1 MFKKDWNKE
10 FKKLTASKGVDQFK
24 VEPTPYRDW
33 RLLVLSFF
41 TLLVVSVGFNI
52 YMSIEINRDSFFTTT
67 PKIEEGT
74 VFNSE
79 GLTAVLADLA
89 TKEATFEKLR
99 TEGVVVVD
107 PSL

>member
-10 FKKLTASKGVDQFK
+10 FKKMTASKGSDPFK
-24 VEPTPYRDW
+24 AETTPYRDW
-33 RLLVLSFF
+33 RYVVEGFF
-41 TLLVVSVGFNI
+41 LALTLSVGFNI

-67 PKIEEGT
+67 PKSDPGV

-79 GLTAVLADLA
+79 GLTAVLGNLTA
-89 TKEATFEKLR
+89 KEVAFEKLR
-99 TEGVVVVD
+99 TEGVSVVD

>member
-10 FKKLTASKGVDQFK
+10 FKKLTASKGSDPFK
-24 VEPTPYRDW
+24 AEPTPYRDW
-33 RLLVLSFF
+33 RSLVIGFFLLLC
-41 TLLVVSVGFNI
+41 LSVGFNI

-67 PKIEEGT
+67 PKSEPGV

-79 GLTAVLADLA
+79 GLSAVLGGLA
-89 TKEATFEKLR
+89 EKEATFEKIR
-99 TEGVVVVD
+99 TEGVSVVD